1 MTMNRETKLSMR
13 KFVFHYIVPMFLIAL
28 VLVLVSYFNDLRR
41 TETAQQWEMLDSAL
55 AERDERLSAL
65 EQRVTVLEENLG
77 E

>member
-1 MTMNRETKLSMR
+1 MTMNRETKLSVR

-41 TETAQQWEMLDSAL
+41 AETKEQWEMLDSAL

>member
-1 MTMNRETKLSMR
+1 MTMNRETKLSLR

-28 VLVLVSYFNDLRR
+28 VLVLVSYFNDLRCA
-41 TETAQQWEMLDSAL
+41 ETRGQWETLDSAL

-65 EQRVTVLEENLG
+65 EKRVSVLEENLG

>member
-28 VLVLVSYFNDLRR
+28 VLVLVSYFNDLRKA
-41 TETAQQWEMLDSAL
+41 ETAQQWEMLDSAL

>member
-1 MTMNRETKLSMR
+1 MTMNRETKLSVR

-28 VLVLVSYFNDLRR
+28 VLVLVSYFNDLRK

>member
-28 VLVLVSYFNDLRR
+28 VLVLVSYFNDLRK

>member
-1 MTMNRETKLSMR
+1 
-13 KFVFHYIVPMFLIAL
+13 MFLIAL
-28 VLVLVSYFNDLRR
+28 VLVLVSYFNDLRK